1 MSGGE
6 DKSRKALRANRP
18 EAGYEVGYAKPPAK
32 SRFRPGVS
40 GNPKGRPKGARNR
53 PALHE
58 ERLKDIILDEAYRTV
73 SVRDGERSVTVPIAQ
88 AVVRSLA
95 VNAAKG
101 RTRAQELFTELLA
114 ATERGN
120 KRLHDEWLETAIGY
134 KVDWTRELERRRALG
149 ISAPDPVPHPDDI
162 VVDMRTGQVEVRGPM
177 TAEEK
182 PDWDWLRARKRM
194 FEDEVAELRKEL
206 ADDPDHPHRGMIEAD
221 IAHDERLLKMLKTV
235 LPD

>member
-1 MSGGE
+1 
-6 DKSRKALRANRP
+6 
-18 EAGYEVGYAKPPAK
+18 
-32 SRFRPGVS
+32 
-40 GNPKGRPKGARNR
+40 
-53 PALHE
+53 
-58 ERLKDIILDEAYRTV
+58 
-73 SVRDGERSVTVPIAQ
+73 
-88 AVVRSLA
+88 
-95 VNAAKG
+95 
-101 RTRAQELFTELLA
+101 
-114 ATERGN
+114 
-120 KRLHDEWLETAIGY
+120 